1 MHFFSLTLASPRRP
15 VRVLCIVYHFVPYA
29 LQNLGP
35 YTVCHPAPCTVYHLA
50 PSLSCTTLYR
60 VAYTVYHVPPCTVH
74 LLPRM
79 VCSYRFCIMYQLF
92 WSLLK
97 IQSPP
102 QLEVVLRHIRIV
114 TERYSQL
121 DRWRYP
127 QPPVKVRVH
136 APAGATLSLHC
147 CCFFFFLFV
156 LVLVRVLFLVW
167 FLFFFSF
174 CFIPLAHVLRHF

>member
-1 MHFFSLTLASPRRP
+1 MLVVLSKLHRCHRARVTYAFSPCPASPRRLIHVLC
-15 VRVLCIVYHFVPYA
+15 VRVPPFVPYT
-29 LQNLGP
+29 LFHLGP
-35 YTVCHPAPCTVYHLA
+35 YTACHHPTPCTLYHVRY
-50 PSLSCTTLYR
+50 TTLYLVWCATMHR
-60 VAYTVYHVPPCTVH
+60 VPYTVHRVPPCIV
-74 LLPRM
+74 
-79 VCSYRFCIMYQLF
+79 YQLF

-136 APAGATLSLHC
+136 APAGATSSLHFFCFCVLPLSL
-147 CCFFFFLFV
+147 FSLFLLFIV
-156 LVLVRVLFLVW
+156 TFLVLFLLV
-167 FLFFFSF
+167 F
-174 CFIPLAHVLRHF
+174 